1 MSRRSKGFTLIE
13 LLVVIAIIAILIG
26 MLLPAVQKVREAA
39 ARMQSSNNLKQLG
52 LAIHNF
58 ADQTEPVYT
67 ELHAILA
74 KSSSDHSDVDLPAV
88 QRLGERLYTQHV
100 QLEQE
105 ILPALD
111 QAFRDPKLSKEEKKL
126 VQDARKEAR
135 TMARENKRLLHELN
149 AVLVGSGD
157 DDDDDRE
164 D

>member
-1 MSRRSKGFTLIE
+1 MSRRAKGFTLIE

-26 MLLPAVQKVREAA
+26 MLLPAVQKVRDAA
-39 ARMQSSNNLKQLG
+39 ARMESSNNLKQLG
-52 LAIHNF
+52 LALHNY
-58 ADQTEPVYT
+58 ADQTEPIYK
-67 ELHAILA
+67 ELHTILA

-105 ILPALD
+105 ILPAID

-135 TMARENKRLLHELN
+135 TMARENKRLLYQLA
-149 AVLVGSGD
+149 AVQVGSGE